1 MDQGMKI
8 LYDVPESEAQI
19 GVDDQGGV
27 WILAAGEIGMIKIRN
42 IDTLQQVLEQARTD
56 QRDICAALL
65 HVRWGRR
72 MADNLW
78 WVLNAVHEGATTHVM
93 LAEALEG
100 TPARMAGLAQR
111 LVRLGLL
118 DSTVRSFGTPTMH
131 RLQYGLTD
139 AGLAKLQ
146 EEA

>member
-1 MDQGMKI
+1 MDMRI
-8 LYDVPESEAQI
+8 TYDVPESDAQI
-19 GVDDQGGV
+19 GVDDQGRV
-27 WILAAGEIGMIKIRN
+27 WILAADEAEMIKVRN
-42 IDTLQQVLEQARTD
+42 IDALQQVLEQARTD
-56 QRDICAALL
+56 QHDIYATLLPAERD
-65 HVRWGRR
+65 RR
-72 MADNLW
+72 MADGLW
-78 WVLNAVHEGATTHVM
+78 TVLNAVHEGATTHVM
-93 LAEALEG
+93 LAEALES